1 MCSRTCASPQSQKHA
16 EDDATWFRSGTALQL
31 AGPGAAAVIGLPGVI
46 GELRVGAHADVILV
60 DVSGFHCQ
68 PLHDLAATLV
78 YCVQASDV
86 RTTIVDGKVLMQIA
100 VSRRSIARRC

>member
-1 MCSRTCASPQSQKHA
+1 M
-16 EDDATWFRSGTALQL
+16 
-31 AGPGAAAVIGLPGVI
+31 
-46 GELRVGAHADVILV
+46 ILV

-86 RTTIVDGKVLMQIA
+86 RTTIVDGKVLMRD
-100 VSRRSIARRC
+100 RRLTTIDREALLTEFRERASALTDRSHGRTIQGYTT